1 MRFFSEF
8 KEFAVKGNMVD
19 MAIGIIIG
27 AAFKDVIDVI
37 VKKVLLPPLS
47 LLTDGINFSDK
58 TMVLRE
64 STLSLE
70 GNEIKAVTVG
80 YGEFI
85 EVFIDFIIVAFVV
98 FLVVKVMNNLKKK
111 SEDDTNN
118 SVATPKNIELMTE
131 TNKLL
136 REQIE
141 LLKARKDA

>member
-27 AAFKDVIDVI
+27 TAFKDVIDVI